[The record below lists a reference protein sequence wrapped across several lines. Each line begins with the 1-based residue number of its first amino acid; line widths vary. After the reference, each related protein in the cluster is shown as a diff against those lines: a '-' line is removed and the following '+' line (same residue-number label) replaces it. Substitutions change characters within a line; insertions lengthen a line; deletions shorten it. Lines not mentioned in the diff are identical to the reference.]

1 MGEMITFKRPD
12 GKEAPGYEA
21 KPGGVDAAPGIVVI
35 QEWWGINEQ
44 IRKVG
49 DRFVQEGYR
58 VVIPDLF
65 RGKVTLDE
73 AEAAHLMRSL
83 DFGAAAAQDVRGA
96 VMHLKAEGS
105 RKAGIT
111 GFCMGGA
118 LTVLAAVHAVEGD
131 AAVSFYGYPPPEA
144 ADTTTIG
151 MPLLGHFANDDEFFP
166 IAGVD
171 DLEQRLK
178 NGKVDHQFY
187 RYDARHAFCN
197 EERPNYDPAAARIA
211 WHRTVEFFNKHL
223 KK

>member
-21 KPGGVDAAPGIVVI
+21 KPSGVDAAPGIVVI
-35 QEWWGINEQ
+35 QEWWGINDQ
-44 IRKVG
+44 IQKVA

-65 RGKVTLDE
+65 RGKVTLDD
-73 AEAAHLMRSL
+73 AEAAHLMQSL
-83 DFGAAAAQDVRGA
+83 DFADAATQDVRGA
-96 VMHLKAEGS
+96 VMHLKAEGC
-105 RKAGIT
+105 KKVGIT

-118 LTVLAAVHAVEGD
+118 LTVLAAVHATEAD

-144 ADTTTIG
+144 ADTTTIK
-151 MPLLGHFANDDEFFP
+151 MSLMGHFANNDEFFA

-171 DLEQRLK
+171 ELEKRLK
-178 NGKVDHQFY
+178 DAKVDCEFH
-187 RYDARHAFCN
+187 RYDAQHAFCN

-211 WHRTVEFFNKHL
+211 WHRTVEFFDKQL

>member
-1 MGEMITFKRPD
+1 MGTMITFKRPD

-21 KPGGVDAAPGIVVI
+21 KPVGVDAAPGIVLI
-35 QEWWGINEQ
+35 QEWWGINDQ
-44 IRKVG
+44 ISKVG
-49 DRFVQEGYR
+49 DRFVREGYR

-65 RGKVTLDE
+65 RGRVTLDE

-83 DFGAAAAQDVRGA
+83 DFGDAAAQDVRGA
-96 VMHLKAEGS
+96 VMHLKAEGC

-118 LTVLAAVHAVEGD
+118 LTVLAAVRAVEGD

-144 ADTTTIG
+144 ADTTTIR
-151 MPLLGHFANDDEFFP
+151 MPLMGHFARDDEFFP

-178 NGKVDHQFY
+178 VGKVDYQFY

-197 EERPNYDPAAARIA
+197 EERPNYEPAAARIA
-211 WHRTVEFFNKHL
+211 WHRTTRFFNKHL
-223 KK
+223 KR

>member
-21 KPGGVDAAPGIVVI
+21 KPAGVGDAPGIIVI
-35 QEWWGINEQ
+35 QEWWGVNEQ
-44 IRKVG
+44 IRKVA

-58 VVIPDLF
+58 IIIPDLF

-73 AEAAHLMRSL
+73 AEATHLMQSL
-83 DFGAAAAQDVRGA
+83 DFVDAATQDVRGA
-96 VMHLKAEGS
+96 VMHLKGTGCG
-105 RKAGIT
+105 KVGIT

-118 LTVLAAVHAVEGD
+118 LTILAAVHTPEADG
-131 AAVSFYGYPPPEA
+131 AVSFYGYPPPEA
-144 ADTTTIG
+144 ADTSIIK
-151 MPLLGHFANDDEFFP
+151 MPLLGHFATNDEFFA

-171 DLEQRLK
+171 DLEKRL
-178 NGKVDHQFY
+178 NDAGVDYTFH

-197 EERPNYDPAAARIA
+197 EERPNYDPAAGRIA

-223 KK
+223 KR